1 MSDPQILLTLN
12 GTTKRV
18 PVPAG
23 ALYIG
28 RGESNGIALPDESAM
43 VSRKH
48 AMIQRDSDNRCF
60 LICNGALNG
69 THLNG
74 KRIAKPTLLASGDK
88 IEIGEYQMEF
98 QDSTA
103 TQVVAAKKQ
112 YNKTQLVTKQ
122 KLVTVLVIDVLG
134 FTRLSH
140 MIGEQRIAGL
150 MIDFFGLTSTLLA
163 NANCWTERNIGDAV
177 MAAWV
182 HDGIIV
188 EGAHFGAII
197 NVIAT
202 LVGELPRLTEQHR
215 LPVPLRVGAGI
226 NTGLAALGNMG
237 GGSVSDFTVLGDTV
251 NRAFRYESATRTLGC
266 DLVIGAASRGYL
278 LAQSKT
284 MTSRVSRSVQLK
296 GYEDADDVLT
306 FDFTEL
312 PMLVSGN

>member
-1 MSDPQILLTLN
+1 MSNPQIMLTLN
-12 GTTKRV
+12 GITRWIA
-18 PVPAG
+18 VPAG
-23 ALYIG
+23 ALYVG
-28 RGESNGIALPDESAM
+28 RGESNGIALPNESAM

-48 AMIQRDSDNRCF
+48 AMIQRDNDNRCF

-69 THLNG
+69 THVNG

-88 IEIGEYQMEF
+88 IEIGEFQMEF
-98 QDSTA
+98 RDSAA
-103 TQVVAAKKQ
+103 TQIAATKKDH
-112 YNKTQLVTKQ
+112 NKTQLVTKQ
-122 KLVTVLVIDVLG
+122 KLVTVLVIDVQG

-150 MIDFFGLTSTLLA
+150 MIDFFGMTSAFLA
-163 NANCWTERNIGDAV
+163 NANCWSERNIGDAV

-188 EGAHFGAII
+188 EGPRFAAII
-197 NVIAT
+197 DVLAR
-202 LVGELPRLTEQHR
+202 LVEQLPRLGEHHR

-237 GGSVSDFTVLGDTV
+237 GDGASDFTVLGDTV

-278 LAQSKT
+278 LAQT
-284 MTSRVSRSVQLK
+284 QAMIARTSRSVQLK
-296 GYEDADDVLT
+296 GYKDADDVLT
-306 FDFTEL
+306 FDFSEL
-312 PMLVSGN
+312 PLLVAGR